1 MDGKLSQSNKE
12 QLEYFVGLGPRRFT
26 LLYSITRDGCSSD
39 TFHQRCDYQGPTVTV
54 LYNQQGSVYG
64 GYTSASWS
72 SNGTNTRD
80 EKAFLFQ
87 LQYSGSNR
95 PKKFPITNTAY
106 SIYCEP
112 SYGPMFGGYTAY
124 DMNSF
129 SGTINKSGTYY
140 QLNGSC
146 TYGANYAMS
155 GVSSWNEIH
164 NGNLQVTELE
174 VYSVCVQPS
183 TRSASTGTDDK
194 EFVAWG
200 KHPEFGDELRQEL
213 LQEIASMQPYS
224 ELKLQEYRVLLIGP
238 VGAGKSSFVNTVCS
252 AFKGR
257 IVQRASCGEEQ
268 HSFTKSYQAYN
279 VKTKKNASLHFRL
292 CDTRGLEPDLG
303 INIKEFDYLVNGH
316 VPEKYEF
323 NAEAS
328 ISLEDKMFVV
338 KPSLAEKVHCVVF
351 VIDASTLNKLD
362 PDVMKKMKEFVKI
375 TARGNTKQALLLTKI
390 DIADS
395 CVKESPKHAFKS
407 RRIQDV
413 VVTASKMFGFPRY
426 SILPVKNYEE
436 EAEMRE
442 VVDILALLALRKI
455 LHFAEDYMDGIL
467 NDRGIG
473 AESLLYSESD
483 DLALESEAASES
495 A

>member
-1 MDGKLSQSNKE
+1 MDGKLSQSDKE
-12 QLEYFVGLGPRRFT
+12 QLEDFVGLGPRRFT
-26 LLYSITRDGCSSD
+26 LLYSITRDGCSSA

-72 SNGTNTRD
+72 SIGTTTRD
-80 EKAFLFQ
+80 DKAFLFQ
-87 LQYSGSNR
+87 LQFSGSSR
-95 PKKFPITNTAY
+95 PNKFSITNTAY
-106 SIYCEP
+106 SIYCHA
-112 SYGPMFGGYTAY
+112 SNGPVFGGNAGY
-124 DMNSF
+124 DLNCF
-129 SGTINKSGTYY
+129 SGTINKSGAYY
-140 QLNGSC
+140 QLNGGNSFG
-146 TYGANYAMS
+146 TNYSMS
-155 GVSSWNEIH
+155 GVSSWNGIH

-183 TRSASTGTDDK
+183 TTSASTGTDDK
-194 EFVAWG
+194 ECEAWG
-200 KHPEFGDELRQEL
+200 RHPEFGDELRQEL

-252 AFKGR
+252 AFRGR
-257 IVQRASCGEEQ
+257 IVQRATCGDQQ

-279 VKTKKNASLHFRL
+279 VKTQKNAPLHFRL

-303 INIKEFDYLVNGH
+303 INMKEFDYLVNGH
-316 VPEKYEF
+316 F
-323 NAEAS
+323 NAESS

-351 VIDASTLNKLD
+351 VLDASTLDKLD
-362 PDVMKKMKEFVKI
+362 PGVIIKMKEFVKI

-390 DIADS
+390 DIADNY
-395 CVKESPKHAFKS
+395 VKESPQHALSSFA
-407 RRIQDV
+407 IQDV
-413 VVTASKMFGFPRY
+413 VVKASNMFGFPRY

-442 VVDILALLALRKI
+442 DVDILALLALRKI

-467 NDRGIG
+467 NDRGFG
-473 AESLLYSESD
+473 AESFLYSESD
-483 DLALESEAASES
+483 DLALETEAASES